1 MLSHYVT
8 FWQNVWCCQ
17 HSFIHGGW
25 SLFYVGRW
33 NVKLQFDIFLFNF
46 DTWHQT
52 ISRKRYWMERVFPIL
67 DSTIDDALMLSKRFP
82 IFQRTSEAKHHPR
95 QKPWNYVHFFKTVHI
110 FIHLSFIN
118 WIRSRLPF
126 RIFSF
131 INLFKIWIIPLTYE
145 LMNGI
150 IVNSRTIDSTV
161 CPKKKQQ

>member
-82 IFQRTSEAKHHPR
+82 IFQRTSEAKHHPA
-95 QKPWNYVHFFKTVHI
+95 KNLEIMYI
-110 FIHLSFIN
+110 FLK
-118 WIRSRLPF
+118 LY
-126 RIFSF
+126 IFSF
-131 INLFKIWIIPLTYE
+131 IWVSSNE
-145 LMNGI
+145 LDLDYHLEYFR
-150 IVNSRTIDSTV
+150 SST
-161 CPKKKQQ
+161 CSKFE